1 MLLWIYSKSVYG
13 AQKSSGF
20 VKFWSVISTIWIV
33 RKCSTFKLEF
43 DWPNC
48 ITENWKKFNDF
59 AKTSASDK
67 HANVDRWKKI
77 RVITCLV
84 YETYDRA
91 GAF

>member
-1 MLLWIYSKSVYG
+1 MVISNISLDKNVVLKLRLNNRQKMSPAQYSKLHKWY
-13 AQKSSGF
+13 
-20 VKFWSVISTIWIV
+20 
-33 RKCSTFKLEF
+33 C
-43 DWPNC
+43 D
-48 ITENWKKFNDF
+48 FNAF
-59 AKTSASDK
+59 LKYKSDK